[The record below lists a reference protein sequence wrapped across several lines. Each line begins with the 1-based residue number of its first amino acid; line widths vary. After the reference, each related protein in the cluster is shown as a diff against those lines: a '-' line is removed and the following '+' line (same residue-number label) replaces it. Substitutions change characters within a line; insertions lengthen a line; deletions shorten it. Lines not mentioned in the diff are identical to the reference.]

1 MAVTEHFERRIS
13 MRRSHWTPGIILA
26 CGVAALS
33 CAYGAAAASATP
45 AKAVLAAPDGCT
57 PGWVATWAASP
68 SSASLGLDPTLN
80 GEPTALK
87 GQSLRMII
95 TPHASGSLLRL
106 HLSNRFGTAPLTLD
120 HVTVAEQ
127 VTGTQTTTPVTVTF
141 GGSSSVTIP
150 AGADAVSDPV
160 SLLVTAFHPLAV
172 SIFAQN
178 AATITQHWD
187 ANATSYYANA
197 STGDQTTSAAGQDFS
212 NSMTSWYFVDEAD
225 VRSTARSVVAF
236 GDSITD
242 GWVAAT
248 PLSIPITSSILNT
261 NARYP
266 DDLQRRLTAAGVSLT
281 AVNAGISSNQLL
293 ASGSGLTAVSGPSGL
308 SRFNVDALRV
318 AGVSGIIVLEGINDL
333 GLGSG
338 VTPAQLEAGYTQ
350 LINEAHAAGVKIWLG
365 TITPAANSIID
376 GTLTAPTSEAYRQQV
391 NAWIRTQTLAD
402 GVIDFDAA
410 IRNPQDPSQ
419 ILPSLAGPDNL
430 HPNLAGYQA
439 MANAVNLSQLQGLAC
454 GS

>member
-1 MAVTEHFERRIS
+1 M
-13 MRRSHWTPGIILA
+13 PGIIMA
-26 CGVAALS
+26 CGAAALS
-33 CAYGAAAASATP
+33 YACGAPSASAMP
-45 AKAVLAAPDGCT
+45 PRAALADQGCA

-68 SSASLGLDPTLN
+68 SSASLGLDPTLSS
-80 GEPTALK
+80 EPTTLT
-87 GQSLRMII
+87 GQSVRMII
-95 TPHASGSLLRL
+95 TPHANGSLLRL

-120 HVTVAEQ
+120 HVTVAGQ
-127 VTGTQTTTPVTVTF
+127 VTGAETTTPVTVRF

-150 AGADAVSDPV
+150 AGADVLSDPV
-160 SLLVTAFHPLAV
+160 PLPVTAFHPLAV

-197 STGDQTTSAAGQDFS
+197 NTGDQATSTAGRDFS

-225 VRSTARSVVAF
+225 VQSTARSVVAF

-248 PLSIPITSSILNT
+248 PLSVPVTSSILNT
-261 NARYP
+261 NGRYP
-266 DDLQRRLTAAGVSLT
+266 DDLQRRLTAAGINLSV
-281 AVNAGISSNQLL
+281 ANAGISSNQLL
-293 ASGSGLTAVSGPSGL
+293 ASGSGITAIYGPSGL
-308 SRFNVDALRV
+308 SRLNLDALQV

-333 GLGSG
+333 GLGQG
-338 VTPAQLEAGYTQ
+338 VSPAQLEAGYTQ
-350 LINEAHAAGVKIWLG
+350 LITEAHAAGLKIWLG
-365 TITPAANSIID
+365 TLTPAANAIID
-376 GTLTAPTSEAYRQQV
+376 GTLTAPNSEAYREQV
-391 NAWIRTQTLAD
+391 NAWIRTQALSD

-410 IRNPQDPSQ
+410 IRNPQDPSE

-439 MANAVNLSQLQGLAC
+439 MANAVNLAQLQSLAC